1 MGEKHL
7 GTRLLRHL
15 GRVGVASAFIKL
27 GLDAAREPGG
37 RPARVE
43 AVGIPQPEL
52 MVRLNG
58 AGMVVAGAALAL
70 GIRPRE
76 SALALLLLLAPTT
89 VVGHPFWNEEDPAA
103 RHAQEVQFLK
113 NASMA
118 GGLLAVIAA
127 KS

>member
-7 GTRLLRHL
+7 VTGLLRRL
-15 GRVGVASAFIKL
+15 GRAGIGAAFAKL

-37 RPARVE
+37 RPSRVE
-43 AVGIPQPEL
+43 AAGIPRPEL

-58 AGMVVAGAALAL
+58 AGMVAAGTALAL
-70 GIRPRE
+70 GIRPRT

-89 VVGHPFWNEEDPAA
+89 AVGHPFWKEEEAPA

-113 NASMA
+113 NLSMA
-118 GGLLAVIAA
+118 GGLLGVIAA
-127 KS
+127 ES